1 MFAILKSRRA
11 KPFSKAQTTLGIVC
25 LVATVLGA
33 SLAGCGKKEAVDE
46 EKIPKAASSK
56 TPVAKTPLQV
66 SVVTVVTKTISQSVD
81 VTGTL
86 STLNDVTVGA
96 KLAGKIA
103 AVYAREG
110 DAVRAGQ
117 LVAQMDTADA
127 KAQFDQANANYLS
140 SLSKSEQSRVM
151 LRNAKTNLQLTK
163 DQTASALKQAQAGLN
178 SAKEQF
184 AIVQNGAR
192 TQEIQ
197 ISKDNSEAAKADRDR
212 AKFDLTRAES
222 EQKRTAGDLKR
233 YQDLSKQDAISA
245 QALDQASAAADS
257 AAAAYSSAVEGFNAS
272 DSRYRSSLQSLS
284 LIQEGSR
291 KEDIRKA
298 QAAADQAKQMVLT
311 AQSNRDNIK
320 LRELDVQNDIA
331 GINLAEAGAR
341 QMRAALALAQ
351 QNLNDTRIVSPIE
364 GVVAERKVEPGTQI
378 GAGKDIMRLVAL
390 RAIFYDAQV
399 SETQYSLIHPGQTV
413 AVRVDAL
420 SGKVFNG
427 NVSKIF
433 PVASPTARSFTV
445 RIAIPNQTGTLRP
458 NLFARGQIVVDTH
471 QNAIVAPHEAIL
483 DSDGKKGRVFVINGK
498 KAEARKVTI
507 GISSLGET
515 EITSGVQ
522 AGDKLILTGLTQ
534 MQDGDDVQVSAPTA
548 SNP

>member
-1 MFAILKSRRA
+1 MSAILKSRRA

-25 LVATVLGA
+25 LVAMVLGA

-66 SVVTVVTKTISQSVD
+66 SVVTAVSKSISQSVD

-117 LVAQMDTADA
+117 LVAQMDTADS

-140 SLSKSEQSRVM
+140 SLSKLEQSRVM

-298 QAAADQAKQMVLT
+298 QAAVDQAKQMVLT

-331 GINLAEAGAR
+331 GINLADAGAR

-471 QNAIVAPHEAIL
+471 QNAIVAPHDAIL

-522 AGDKLILTGLTQ
+522 AGDKLILTGLAQ
-534 MQDGDDVQVSAPTA
+534 MQDGDEVQVSVPTA
-548 SNP
+548 FNP